1 MFHRNLCEYYRR
13 SLLAPIVPVS
23 GKAVDF
29 LAALYRTDKFSV
41 PVDLIVLGLFSTV
54 GKVAL

>member
-13 SLLAPIVPVS
+13 SLITPIISVS

-29 LAALYRTDKFSV
+29 LAALYRTDNFSV
-41 PVDLIVLGLFSTV
+41 PVDLIVLGLFLPI